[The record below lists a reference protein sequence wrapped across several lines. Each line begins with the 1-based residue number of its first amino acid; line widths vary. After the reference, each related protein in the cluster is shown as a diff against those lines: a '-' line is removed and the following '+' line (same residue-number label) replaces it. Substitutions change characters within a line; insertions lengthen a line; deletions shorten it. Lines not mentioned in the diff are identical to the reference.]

1 MTFPASRVLGY
12 RPILKGHNMT
22 RKRRKEFRLATFA
35 IVASIT
41 LAFVVAVVLG
51 YYFDPYPLAKIAGWF
66 HG

>member
-1 MTFPASRVLGY
+1 
-12 RPILKGHNMT
+12 MT